1 MMPIRSHFKSA
12 RGPERSTQN
21 IPAPC
26 LTARARVSDRLSI
39 PCGNSGRAPKESLA
53 VPDGVRLLEQTHPA
67 SWMMRMR
74 VPSGSTIVA
83 MRCPHGCSV
92 IGWRLGRPCRL
103 AGTPTSRMAACS
115 ASRSVTRRQQENQL
129 LDTSSSA
136 CGKNSSWMWSEDQPA
151 VVMEGF
157 AEAEAP
163 VEVRSYV
170 EVSRREVRSRAVAHA
185 PRIERL
191 AAGASDRSANG
202 TSRGSPAMLLPS
214 TGRRWAGLGQREAP
228 TGEGTLK
235 AGDCATIRRSG
246 AGRLPG
252 GIRVGPHGRRGWHPS
267 RSAQQ

>member
-1 MMPIRSHFKSA
+1 V
-12 RGPERSTQN
+12 T
-21 IPAPC
+21 
-26 LTARARVSDRLSI
+26 
-39 PCGNSGRAPKESLA
+39 
-53 VPDGVRLLEQTHPA
+53 VPVVVRLLEQTHPA
-67 SWMMRMR
+67 SWMMRRR
-74 VPSGSTIVA
+74 VPSGSIIVA

-92 IGWRLGRPCRL
+92 IGWRLGRPRRL
-103 AGTPTSRMAACS
+103 AGTPTSRKAACK

-191 AAGASDRSANG
+191 AAGPGDRS
-202 TSRGSPAMLLPS
+202 PAGISAISDSLCI
-214 TGRRWAGLGQREAP
+214 GRDWR
-228 TGEGTLK
+228 
-235 AGDCATIRRSG
+235 
-246 AGRLPG
+246 
-252 GIRVGPHGRRGWHPS
+252 
-267 RSAQQ
+267 